1 MSGKTCAG
9 LWVKGLKNGQPCQK
23 YIYQVADN
31 DECMQRLGCQAV
43 VAQTAFNPLI
53 AWDLLEHGEWKGVG
67 VLGPEAFDSQ
77 PFTEKMAVYG
87 FPYKIKDM

>member
-1 MSGKTCAG
+1 
-9 LWVKGLKNGQPCQK
+9 
-23 YIYQVADN
+23 
-31 DECMQRLGCQAV
+31 MQRLGCQAV

-77 PFTEKMAVYG
+77 LFMEKMADYG
-87 FPYKIKDM
+87 FPYKIREM